1 MVRSGSVAGLSTVV
15 MAHGLKD
22 ASNWWEKIN
31 ESRVWQDRI
40 FHVLAALYGVVA
52 AVALVCLFHIFY
64 MYMPLSMMSS
74 RSDWKRPLE
83 L

>member
-22 ASNWWEKIN
+22 ASNWWEQIN